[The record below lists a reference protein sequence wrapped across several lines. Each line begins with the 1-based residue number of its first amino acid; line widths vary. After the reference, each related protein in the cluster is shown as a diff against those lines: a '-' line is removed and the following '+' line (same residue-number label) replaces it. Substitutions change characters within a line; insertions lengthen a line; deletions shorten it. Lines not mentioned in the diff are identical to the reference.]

1 MNESNKQFIGGVVMR
16 RLVWIVVA
24 LVVAVGVGG
33 YSYTRY
39 RLQEEA
45 YTNQIQTGKQ
55 ALQDKDYSVA
65 ETNFTHATR
74 TKVNDTVAQRYLT
87 QTQTYVS
94 GTKALKSR
102 QFTEAQ
108 RDFTTV
114 KDTDKGAST
123 LISQAKTQLTLIT
136 KVKSNRQDYQKQY
149 QRALTLNKA
158 NDFTDSN
165 GVIVVMLQDAT
176 FEDSY
181 YKDIYQQA
189 LALRK
194 QNNASLKA
202 LTGSTPTI
210 TNAAQSADTPNS
222 STQQQPATSGSSAK
236 ASSNSASS
244 AAGSLAT
251 NGLTATT
258 TSGAATN
265 AQIQATRA
273 ELTEQGLNGS
283 NYSDDQIQAI
293 LTRANNQH
301 ISIAQ
306 AAKTGSYSADQI
318 QATRAELGQ
327 AGFSSSHYTDAQIQ
341 AILQRANAQH
351 LSIAQA
357 AKSMQ

>member
-1 MNESNKQFIGGVVMR
+1 MR
-16 RLVWIVVA
+16 RWVWIVVA

-55 ALQDKDYSVA
+55 ALQDRNYSVA

-114 KDTDKGAST
+114 KNTDKGASA
-123 LISQAKTQLTLIT
+123 LISQAKAQLTLIT

-149 QRALTLNKA
+149 QQALTLNKA

-165 GVIVVMLQDAT
+165 GVIMVMLQDKT
-176 FEDSY
+176 FKDSY
-181 YKDIYQQA
+181 YKDIYNQA
-189 LALRK
+189 LSLRK

-210 TNAAQSADTPNS
+210 TNAAQSANTPNS
-222 STQQQPATSGSSAK
+222 STQQRPAVASGSSSAN
-236 ASSNSASS
+236 ASSSS
-244 AAGSLAT
+244 TSSTAGSLAT

-293 LTRANNQH
+293 LTRANNEH

-318 QATRAELGQ
+318 QATRTELSQ
-327 AGFSSSHYTDAQIQ
+327 AGFSSSRYTDAQIQ
-341 AILQRANAQH
+341 AILQRANTQH